1 MKQTFTFKRLFVAAF
16 FLLTAASQSLANE
29 DEIIWVKAEAYPTGA
44 GTVYTNYA
52 NRDNDGND
60 IAKTFEATSEF
71 KRYTNGAITTS
82 YIWAQVDNND
92 YQLAGFARD
101 TNKNGIF
108 DNDTNTDSQVKVDF
122 DGYFKGVPYPET
134 IQGQSTTD
142 ADEKAAEALAEKTE
156 PSDLVFAVFT
166 KGAIAVMA
174 AGQEAFGHIWT
185 SKLSTEVGDQVHF
198 LAYGDE
204 YQSKYYKFD
213 HWENAAGQNVG
224 TDRLL
229 TVTVQGKE
237 VYYAVVVETDKETF
251 KADEKDPHV
260 SDSQSGEFPWE
271 SGIKTVNSGNVD
283 NTVIYDLQGRRVAQ
297 PVRGM
302 FIQNGKK
309 IVVK

>member
-16 FLLTAASQSLANE
+16 FLLTAASQALANE

-185 SKLSTEVGDQVHF
+185 SKLSTEAGDQVQF

-237 VYYAVVVETDKETF
+237 AYYAVVVETDKEDF
-251 KADEKDPHV
+251 KANEKDPHV

-271 SGIKTVNSGNVD
+271 SGIKTVNLGDTD